1 VNNKKHPLVS
11 VIICNYNYGQ
21 YIGEAI
27 ESVMSQTYSNIE
39 LVIIDDGSTDNSRK
53 VINLYTTSNPAIK
66 YRKQQNQGI
75 VFARNLG
82 IELASGDYI
91 VFLDSDDK
99 FPNNYIKTLFDV
111 AISRSF
117 DITYCDLR
125 QFGTGINRKIK
136 LPEFSLSDI
145 KWHNIV
151 HISALIKRSIIKNHR
166 FDVNLNKKLNHE
178 DWDFFLALALDGAR
192 IGKTEKTY
200 LLYRAHDKS
209 RSFNSKDTD
218 IEKALKSS
226 QYIIEKYASK
236 NNYST
241 DMQYLKCIGNY
252 MKQVEECRNVV
263 AYNEAKIIDLEKQ
276 LDVTKKSRSYRL
288 GNVLTS
294 PMRFFK
300 KKN

>member
-1 VNNKKHPLVS
+1 MNNKKHPLVS